1 MSGFL
6 QNLARRKLG
15 GDGGTMGSFSGENTW
30 KVWPKYFL
38 EDRHTAKEEKQ
49 MGEVQIIS
57 MRCCMTV
64 NRYR

>member
-1 MSGFL
+1 
-6 QNLARRKLG
+6 
-15 GDGGTMGSFSGENTW
+15 MGSFSGENTW